1 MANNHGQ
8 RGDTR
13 YLEKHQDL
21 WRCVVGYRR
30 DGKVIKLRR
39 SLGTSSLREAQHR
52 RWAVIAA
59 LKASITTTPTDDAE
73 AWKAALAA
81 GDGGADD
88 DTPRLLSDH
97 LDTILGDPIATEAD
111 ENGNPAYLYAPERER
126 QATALR

>member
-1 MANNHGQ
+1 MANKHGQ
-8 RGDTR
+8 RGSPSGSQHEGSSTRLRDTR

-59 LKASITTTPTDDAE
+59 LKASITTAATDDAE
-73 AWKAALAA
+73 
-81 GDGGADD
+81 
-88 DTPRLLSDH
+88 
-97 LDTILGDPIATEAD
+97 
-111 ENGNPAYLYAPERER
+111 
-126 QATALR
+126 